1 MMRGYRRTSEN
12 ARQKRCPSSAS
23 SPLLKDSDVMK
34 DTELL
39 SRIADAL
46 ERLAPPPAPEIDW
59 LSHPAYV
66 WTGSAART
74 VSVLEAPA
82 LDLLQGIDDQKE
94 RVVTNVE
101 RLAAGHA
108 AHDMLLWG
116 SRGMGKSAVLRAA
129 VRAAQEAHPGRIALV
144 QVAQEALSGVADLFA
159 TLGRVDRQFLVFVD
173 DLGFEESEA
182 SGPRLL
188 RSWLEGGVEARPANV
203 RLAVTSNRRAIVAR
217 SMSEQDDPINPR
229 DAVDDRLALADRF
242 GLSIGFHNC
251 DQDAYLAIIAGYAT
265 AYDLTW
271 DPADALE
278 WSRRRGAR
286 SGRVAWQYVNEL
298 AGRAGKAL

>member
-1 MMRGYRRTSEN
+1 MTAN
-12 ARQKRCPSSAS
+12 SSDPTAV
-23 SPLLKDSDVMK
+23 LA
-34 DTELL
+34 
-39 SRIADAL
+39 RIADAL
-46 ERLAPPPAPEIDW
+46 ERLAPPAVPQTDW
-59 LSHPAYV
+59 LAAPAYV
-66 WTGSAART
+66 WTGNTARA
-74 VSVLEAPA
+74 VERLDAPA
-82 LDLLQGIDDQKE
+82 LGLLRGIDSQKD

-129 VRAAQEAHPGRIALV
+129 VRAADVAHPGRIALV
-144 QVAQEALSGVADLFA
+144 QVAQEALAGVTSLFA
-159 TLGRVDRQFLVFVD
+159 ALGRVERSFLVFID
-173 DLGFEESEA
+173 DLGFDEEDG
-182 SGPRLL
+182 SGPRIL

-203 RLAVTSNRRAIVAR
+203 RLAVTSNRRAIVGR
-217 SMSEQDDPINPR
+217 KMSEQDDPINPR
-229 DAVDDRLALADRF
+229 DVVDERLALADRF

-251 DQDAYLAIIAGYAT
+251 DQDAYLAIIGGYAT
-265 AYDLTW
+265 EFGLEW
-271 DPADALE
+271 DEGDALE